1 MLRAFAEALR
11 LHVEALGAVT
21 AAVLDHNAIIGIS
34 GPLAT
39 GVRGVSASRRAPYQW
54 PQWRHPI
61 TRSGAWSGPQAGI
74 FFVHSPRRLADLGV
88 KQRCCARESACGNM
102 PLPLI
107 QPDLAS
113 GALLRLSMPDHKG
126 GIYRFGGI
134 WRRDTPPGPA
144 AAWLLNQF
152 LMLGAA
158 DIEEAGLSDI

>member
-11 LHVEALGAVT
+11 LYVEALGAVT

-74 FFVHSPRRLADLGV
+74 FSCTARVGLRILA
-88 KQRCCARESACGNM
+88 
-102 PLPLI
+102 
-107 QPDLAS
+107 
-113 GALLRLSMPDHKG
+113 
-126 GIYRFGGI
+126 
-134 WRRDTPPGPA
+134 
-144 AAWLLNQF
+144 
-152 LMLGAA
+152 
-158 DIEEAGLSDI
+158 